1 MLIAALIC
9 AVVCLGLTIFAFQTK
24 LDFTICG
31 SSLFVLL
38 LILLVA
44 SSILMFFPGRIVS
57 VVYSSLGV
65 LVFSLYLIYDTQ
77 MMLGGKHK
85 LSISPEEYIFAV
97 LTIYLDVI
105 QLFLHIIHLLGFET
119 D

>member
-1 MLIAALIC
+1 M
-9 AVVCLGLTIFAFQTK
+9 
-24 LDFTICG
+24 
-31 SSLFVLL
+31 
-38 LILLVA
+38 A

-119 D
+119 DWVIIRSANLFRIISQLLKDHR